1 MTAVYTVQW
10 DVAQLGK
17 GVSFKALNPV
27 GGVLCVIPSRF
38 VLRMELISCL
48 FEGLHCRCVLLY
60 QGISTISDG
69 SPVSVSL
76 FPSIGQCYGGVSSQ
90 ANVSSAAIDSDSQ
103 DPGFSLGLTDK
114 QVETAAIGVA
124 TRFLESLNP
133 SC

>member
-27 GGVLCVIPSRF
+27 GGVLGVVPSRF
-38 VLRMELISCL
+38 VLLMEFIGCL

-60 QGISTISDG
+60 QGISTIRDG

-76 FPSIGQCYGGVSSQ
+76 FPSIGQCYGGW
-90 ANVSSAAIDSDSQ
+90 DSDLATNYLQ
-103 DPGFSLGLTDK
+103 LGNHSHN
-114 QVETAAIGVA
+114 AYHPF
-124 TRFLESLNP
+124 R
-133 SC
+133 